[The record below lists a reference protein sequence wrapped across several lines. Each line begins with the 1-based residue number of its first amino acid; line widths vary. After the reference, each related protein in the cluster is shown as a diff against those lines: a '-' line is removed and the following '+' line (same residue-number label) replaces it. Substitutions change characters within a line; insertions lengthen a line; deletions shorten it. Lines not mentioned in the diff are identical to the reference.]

1 MKFNDHKIAISTI
14 YCWLA
19 IFLAGHLTISLAA
32 QSVNSVS
39 NTSDSAKSNSLNSKI
54 PTAGSIQS
62 SSSIPNTSRTVIG
75 STSVTSSPSTTKEVP
90 AKNPVENTTNGGNGK
105 PVAVEPAKKLSDY
118 TIDELFTDRSLSP
131 SRKPMGRFSPDGK
144 HLLSVITQ
152 KDPAG
157 DYWTVVKTPIVLPP
171 TPQADSKSKNN
182 KSSFKNV
189 TAVTEPSN
197 VAEIIIFDSRDYK
210 KIFDDKFPGKNLQGD
225 FSLSDDGNFMLVTYD
240 AQQIYRHSSSTMG
253 YVVDL
258 QKKTI
263 TFIPVRM
270 RYPTLSPNNKYL
282 SYVADNNIFL
292 LNLGNSQ
299 VTQVT
304 FDGKNNSIING
315 AVDWVYE
322 EEFTMDKGMAWSPSG
337 DYLAYYRFDESE
349 VKEFSMDAFSSVDLY
364 PNQVRWK
371 YPKAGE
377 DNSKVSV
384 WIYSVNANTSDS
396 KNNNSSI
403 AGSGTESPSQNG
415 ITTAN
420 PQASEVITTASDDSY
435 LPRIQWAD
443 QSDLLFIQKLNRWQ
457 NHWQVFSIDATAGN
471 KASASMVIEEKDAA
485 YVEIPDRFIFVPNT
499 KNLIYTSEKSGFNHL
514 YLLNYEK
521 KIEVAITRGD
531 WEVVSLLAYV
541 PHTKTVL
548 FTATKENILEDH
560 LYSTDLSGKTLKLLS
575 TPGYNYSIQV
585 GPNSQYY
592 YETRSAM
599 AHLSTNG
606 AIQGNWPIRY
616 NGYAFELRLKS
627 LSSPQEKLIYQND
640 NWNNKLISI
649 GAQPVEF
656 KQFNSSSEGTAFTA
670 LPANLPLNS
679 YVIYPNN
686 FDPSKKYP
694 VLMHIYGG
702 PGSNQVKNTFMGRNF
717 LWHQYLASKGYM
729 VVVVDNR
736 GTGRRGAQFKK
747 STYLQ
752 LGKLEALDH
761 AAVAKQLGRLPY
773 IDSSR
778 IGIWGWS
785 FGGYM
790 SSLAITKSPDVFKMA
805 IAVAP
810 VTSWRYYD
818 NIYTERFLR
827 RPQDNPKGYD
837 ENSPINFTK
846 GIKGNYLLI
855 HGSGDDNVHWQNSAM
870 MINSMI
876 ESGSRYN
883 FEIYPNRNHGIGDP
897 AASKHLYNLMTNY
910 ILNNL

>member
-1 MKFNDHKIAISTI
+1 MKFNPSKSTALAIRTSLITLLAWNSTLLAQSNSTI
-14 YCWLA
+14 PP
-19 IFLAGHLTISLAA
+19 
-32 QSVNSVS
+32 
-39 NTSDSAKSNSLNSKI
+39 TSGSA
-54 PTAGSIQS
+54 S
-62 SSSIPNTSRTVIG
+62 SSSLGTT
-75 STSVTSSPSTTKEVP
+75 TPSATKEAP
-90 AKNPVENTTNGGNGK
+90 AKKPVENTTNGGNDK
-105 PVAVEPAKKLSDY
+105 PVSVEPIKKLSDY

-144 HLLSVITQ
+144 HLLSVTTQ

-157 DYWTVVKTPIVLPP
+157 DYWTVIKTPIVLPP
-171 TPQADSKSKNN
+171 SPIDPQKNNNSSTKSKQSASEKVAIDNQNTGTITPANPQASNTKPNN
-182 KSSFKNV
+182 PV
-189 TAVTEPSN
+189 TVTPAQPDGT
-197 VAEIIIFDSRDYK
+197 VIFDSREYK
-210 KIFDDKFPGKNLQGD
+210 KIFDEKFPGKNLQGD

-270 RYPTLSPNNKYL
+270 RYPMLSPNNKYL

-299 VTQVT
+299 ITQVT

-337 DYLAYYRFDESE
+337 DYLAYYRFDETA
-349 VKEFSMDAFSSVDLY
+349 VKEFSMDAFSNNDIY

-384 WIYSVNANTSDS
+384 WIYSVNANASDS
-396 KNNNSSI
+396 KNNNSWT
-403 AGSGTESPSQNG
+403 ANSGNESPFQKG

-420 PQASEVITTASDDSY
+420 SQARQVITTASDDSY

-457 NHWQVFSIDATAGN
+457 NHWQVYSVDANAGN
-471 KASASMVIEEKDAA
+471 STSASLIVEEKDAA

-499 KNLIYTSEKSGFNHL
+499 KNLIYTSEKSGYNHL
-514 YLLNYEK
+514 YLFNYEK
-521 KIEVAITRGD
+521 KAAVAITRGD

-541 PHTKTVL
+541 PQTKSVL

-560 LYSTDLSGKTLKLLS
+560 LYSVDLAGKSIKLL
-575 TPGYNYSIQV
+575 TQPGYNYSIQV

-599 AHLSTNG
+599 AHLSPNG
-606 AIQGNWPIRY
+606 AIQGNWPIKY

-627 LSSPQEKLIYQND
+627 LTTNQEKLIYQND
-640 NWNNKLISI
+640 NWNNKLISV

-656 KQFNSSSEGTAFTA
+656 KQFNCSAEGTAFTG
-670 LPANLPLNS
+670 LPVNLPLNS

-717 LWHQYLASKGYM
+717 LWHQFLASKGYM

-773 IDSSR
+773 VDSAR

-827 RPQDNPKGYD
+827 RPQDNPTGYD